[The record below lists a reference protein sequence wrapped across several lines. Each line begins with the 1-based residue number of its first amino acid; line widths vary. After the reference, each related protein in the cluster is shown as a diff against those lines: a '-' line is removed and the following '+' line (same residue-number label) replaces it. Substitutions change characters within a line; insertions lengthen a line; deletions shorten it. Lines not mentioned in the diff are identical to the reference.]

1 MRIMKMNMLM
11 IGFVV
16 LLGVLMLAGC
26 RTIGPSTIEGARF
39 DYSEAIS
46 SSWKKQMLLN
56 IVKLRYN
63 DAPVFLEVSSI
74 INQYSLETELQG
86 GLSWN
91 AFQPTDSQNVSA
103 RSRYAD
109 RPTITYSPITG
120 EKFTRSLLTP
130 LPPASILALAQGGW
144 PVDRILQVCVQSI
157 NGIDN
162 HAGHASFA
170 RQADADFYRL
180 LNRLKHIQKS
190 GGVGIRLEKK
200 DTNVDTIM
208 FFEPDSEG
216 VQGDL
221 AALKQ
226 LLNLQSGSEDF
237 KLVYGRLPKSPDEL
251 AILSRSLMEILLEL
265 GSYIEVPPKDLD
277 AGCVLPALPW
287 TIENELGV
295 LPLIQIHSSEE
306 KPKGAYLA
314 VSYRD
319 SWFWIDDHDPR
330 SKAMLTF
337 MMILFSL
344 AETGGPVQAPLVTIP
359 AG

>member
-1 MRIMKMNMLM
+1 MKTLFSRFAFVLVCFV
-11 IGFVV
+11 IG
-16 LLGVLMLAGC
+16 GC
-26 RTIGPSTIEGARF
+26 RTIGPNTIETARF
-39 DYSEAIS
+39 DYTEAIS

-74 INQYSLETELQG
+74 INQYALETELQG

-91 AFQPTDSQNVSA
+91 AFQPTDSQNLSA

-109 RPTITYSPITG
+109 RPTITYQPMTG

-170 RQADADFYRL
+170 RQADPDFYRL

-200 DTNVDTIM
+200 DNNVDTIM
-208 FFEPDSEG
+208 FFEPESEG

-226 LLNLQSGSEDF
+226 LLNLQSKSEDF

-287 TIENELGV
+287 RIEKELEV
-295 LPLIQIHSSEE
+295 SPLIQIRSSRE
-306 KPKGAYLA
+306 KPEAAYLA

-330 SKAMLTF
+330 SKGMLTF